1 MQPLCYKGV
10 IEVDLLETKEEFQYW
25 IRAPPCHLYISFSS
39 FRVDLHKL
47 LDTCGNNFDS
57 QACIYSS
64 LRFPIGSL
72 IHAPVVY
79 LTFLVLKH
87 SVICL

>member
-1 MQPLCYKGV
+1 MLKTQ
-10 IEVDLLETKEEFQYW
+10 EEFQYW
-25 IRAPPCHLYISFSS
+25 ISAPLCHLYYSFSS
-39 FRVDLHKL
+39 FGINLHKGL
-47 LDTCGNNFDS
+47 LNYWIHLGIILKS

-79 LTFLVLKH
+79 LTFFLFLKH
-87 SVICL
+87 SVICLKLLF